1 MSSSGFEWTA
11 IAIGTVLVIVLFG
24 SLLVPFLIKEIR
36 DGKGE
41 FGPLRRLRRGRVEL
55 GPQTPSGTGD
65 VNPGRVGDPA
75 PGDPS
80 GQADPYGA
88 RARRD
93 APPIQS

>member
-1 MSSSGFEWTA
+1 MSSTWFEWNAMT
-11 IAIGTVLVIVLFG
+11 IGTVLVIVLFV
-24 SLLVPFLIKEIR
+24 SLLLPFLVKEIR

-55 GPQTPSGTGD
+55 GPQTPSGAGD

-93 APPIQS
+93 APPVQS